1 MLRDSTHTRVFL
13 YILLFF
19 FGKMRDQQLASSSP
33 LLVAPS
39 FLQAEVHLAVGFL
52 CGFGKEASRQ
62 CHFPKRKCTWRW
74 VSFVISV
81 RVSPAEVTLRGENGL
96 GGGFPL

>member
-39 FLQAEVHLAVGFL
+39 FFASGSALGSGFPLWFRQGSQSAMSLSQAEVHLAVGFL
-52 CGFGKEASRQ
+52 CGFSKGFTCRS
-62 CHFPKRKCTWRW
+62 HFAR
-74 VSFVISV
+74 
-81 RVSPAEVTLRGENGL
+81 
-96 GGGFPL
+96 